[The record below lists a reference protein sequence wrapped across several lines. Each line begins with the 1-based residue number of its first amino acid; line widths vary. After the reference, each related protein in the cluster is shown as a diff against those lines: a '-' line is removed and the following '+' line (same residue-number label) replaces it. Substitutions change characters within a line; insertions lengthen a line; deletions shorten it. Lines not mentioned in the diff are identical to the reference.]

1 MHQRTCTPL
10 PNELPQDIF
19 DHAKRSMSAI
29 LAAHNHQDR
38 LRVVAL
44 LRLLTKHQVLREY
57 ILSPDILET
66 LGSLLDPII
75 RQPTEYFGQAM
86 GGLICLLQCAGTR
99 QITIDKLGANPPNSN
114 ESRLSQILE
123 VDDSHPL
130 TAALR
135 MTLTLAQFEEARA
148 MCAVVKPGIRKLA
161 TMCEGL
167 VGYLA
172 AEILLV
178 LYDPNDQNELN
189 IHDKRVRAN
198 IASALVRLSLE
209 GHDSAAGEGSS
220 IDHRQQLLRH
230 FFGLD
235 AEELS
240 DPQRKFI
247 RGLKQAVEKGKA
259 RERTAATMTLL
270 KFCHHP

>member
-1 MHQRTCTPL
+1 LLQYTSTGCCSCCDSVCFSISIHLTVTFFVPSEEGKHCVRNVPDWKDKFIKLIEEQGCAPLVKLVTIVAYYETSCDHEMHQRTCTPL

-44 LRLLTKHQVLREY
+44 LRLLTKHQVLREH

-135 MTLTLAQFEEARA
+135 MTLTLAQFEE
-148 MCAVVKPGIRKLA
+148 
-161 TMCEGL
+161 
-167 VGYLA
+167 
-172 AEILLV
+172 
-178 LYDPNDQNELN
+178 
-189 IHDKRVRAN
+189 
-198 IASALVRLSLE
+198 
-209 GHDSAAGEGSS
+209 
-220 IDHRQQLLRH
+220 
-230 FFGLD
+230 
-235 AEELS
+235 
-240 DPQRKFI
+240 
-247 RGLKQAVEKGKA
+247 GK
-259 RERTAATMTLL
+259 
-270 KFCHHP
+270 